1 MLLFPIFFP
10 FLLAPMMKSGRGLWI
25 CVRSFVRPS
34 IHTLVTRGWMM
45 RFVTKICQLH
55 RLAQGCCIIRG
66 DDMFIVFPSFFLS
79 VFLPS
84 PSISLWHYFP
94 PSLSIPIFPSLPLTL
109 FLLSLTSY
117 LFLFSPYPCFPLSL
131 STHLYFFCS
140 LFPSLFLSLSLALKC
155 KGEVSD
161 RFNLKLTIY
170 QTLCLGSTLI

>member
-1 MLLFPIFFP
+1 MHPYCIINRRLIYSKMLLFPIFFP

-117 LFLFSPYPCFPLSL
+117 LFLFFSLPMFPSFSFYPSLLLLLSLPLS
-131 STHLYFFCS
+131 FS
-140 LFPSLFLSLSLALKC
+140 LFISCS
-155 KGEVSD
+155 
-161 RFNLKLTIY
+161 
-170 QTLCLGSTLI
+170 QM